1 MGKLGRRPVAV
12 VHSTGAHLFFFFFLL
27 GCIRALVTGTAF
39 TGALRSQRWADC
51 FEPPTLFAGS
61 ASELN
66 AVESTRAPQKF
77 AVQYCQRQSSA
88 PLNPPAELE
97 CRALRGAMKV
107 HCQTATLR
115 PGRNANDTK

>member
-1 MGKLGRRPVAV
+1 VGVSGYVAW
-12 VHSTGAHLFFFFFLL
+12 SAAILQPPSCFCFFGA
-27 GCIRALVTGTAF
+27 
-39 TGALRSQRWADC
+39 ADC

-88 PLNPPAELE
+88 PLNLPAELE